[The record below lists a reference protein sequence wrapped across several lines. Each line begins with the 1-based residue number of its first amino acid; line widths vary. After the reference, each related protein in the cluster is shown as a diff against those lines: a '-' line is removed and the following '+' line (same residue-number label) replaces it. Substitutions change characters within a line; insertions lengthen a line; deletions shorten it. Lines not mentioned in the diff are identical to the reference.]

1 MGRERERERDDARKS
16 NEARKSDGTKRVFR
30 AKAKRSEKK
39 RKSRVGEGAR
49 EGGEIEAV
57 ERRERK
63 TEMEEVRQVG
73 GVPAGTIRDVNQ
85 WLIRVALSHGG
96 REGRLRWIPLN

>member
-1 MGRERERERDDARKS
+1 MGRERERRSRVTKRERVTIR
-16 NEARKSDGTKRVFR
+16 RVFR
-30 AKAKRSEKK
+30 KREAGRKEK
-39 RKSRVGEGAR
+39 VEWGGGE
-49 EGGEIEAV
+49 EIEAV
-57 ERRERK
+57 ECRERK

>member
-1 MGRERERERDDARKS
+1 MTRNGKRERERERERERDDARKS
-16 NEARKSDGTKRVFR
+16 NEARKSDGTGRVFR

-63 TEMEEVRQVG
+63 TEMEEVRQVEIG
-73 GVPAGTIRDVNQ
+73 RASCRE
-85 WLIRVALSHGG
+85 RV
-96 REGRLRWIPLN
+96 